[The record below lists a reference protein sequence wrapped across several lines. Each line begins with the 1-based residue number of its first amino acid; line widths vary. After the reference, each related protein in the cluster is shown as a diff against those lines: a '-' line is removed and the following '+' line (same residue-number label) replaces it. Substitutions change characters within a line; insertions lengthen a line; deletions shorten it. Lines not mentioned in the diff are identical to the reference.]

1 MTAIAP
7 TRVFPLL
14 VALALAVL
22 SYALERAV
30 REGPPGPEARRH
42 DPDYIV
48 ERFELTSYGPDGS
61 VTTRFTAEKMLHYPD
76 DGTADILV
84 PRAVV
89 SKPGKPRHRAS
100 ADRAAVADDGEE
112 AFFYGNV
119 VLVREPDATR
129 PEARL
134 ETEFLHLVGG
144 DDLAL
149 SDRAVHMQDGASTL
163 AGRGMEYHR
172 DTGEF
177 YLRERV
183 RGSLAP
189 HRGARG

>member
-14 VALALAVL
+14 VAFALAVL

-76 DGTADILV
+76 DGTADIV
-84 PRAVV
+84 APRAVV
-89 SKPGKPRHRAS
+89 SKPGKPRFRAS

-112 AFFYGNV
+112 AFFYDNV

-134 ETEFLHLVGG
+134 ETDFLHLVGG
-144 DDLAL
+144 ADLAL
-149 SDRAVHMQDGASTL
+149 SDRAVRMQDGASTL

-189 HRGARG
+189 RKGARG

>member
-7 TRVFPLL
+7 TRLFPLL
-14 VALALAVL
+14 VAFALAVL

-30 REGPPGPEARRH
+30 REGPPGPEPRRH
-42 DPDYIV
+42 DPDYVV
-48 ERFELTSYGPDGS
+48 ERFVLTSYGPDGS
-61 VTTRFTAEKMLHYPD
+61 VATRFTADKMLHYPD
-76 DGTADILV
+76 DGTADIIS
-84 PRAVV
+84 PRALV
-89 SKPGKPRHRAS
+89 SKPGKPRYRARS
-100 ADRAAVADDGEE
+100 DRAAVADDGEE
-112 AFFYGNV
+112 VFFYGNV
-119 VLVREPDATR
+119 VLIREPDATR

-144 DDLAL
+144 VDVAA
-149 SDRAVHMQDGASTL
+149 SDREVHMRDGASAL

-183 RGSLAP
+183 RGTLAP
-189 HRGARG
+189 QKRKSG

>member
-14 VALALAVL
+14 VALVLAVL

-76 DGTADILV
+76 DGTADIV
-84 PRAVV
+84 APRAVV
-89 SKPGKPRHRAS
+89 SKPGKPRFRAS

-112 AFFYGNV
+112 AFFYDNV

-134 ETEFLHLVGG
+134 ETDFLHLVGG
-144 DDLAL
+144 ADLAL
-149 SDRAVHMQDGASTL
+149 SDRAVRMQDGASTL

-189 HRGARG
+189 RKGARG

>member
-30 REGPPGPEARRH
+30 REGPPGPEPRRH
-42 DPDYIV
+42 DPDYVV
-48 ERFELTSYGPDGS
+48 ERFVLTSYGPDGS

-76 DGTADILV
+76 DGTADIIAPL
-84 PRAVV
+84 AIV
-89 SKPGKPRHRAS
+89 SKPGKPRYRAS
-100 ADRAAVADDGEE
+100 SDRAAVADDGEE
-112 AFFYGNV
+112 AFFYDNV
-119 VLVREPDATR
+119 VLIREPDATR

-134 ETEFLHLVGG
+134 ETDFLHLVGG
-144 DDLAL
+144 VDLAL
-149 SDRAVHMQDGASTL
+149 SDREVRMQDGASAL

-172 DTGEF
+172 DTGAF

-183 RGSLAP
+183 RGLLAP
-189 HRGARG
+189 RERKRG

>member
-14 VALALAVL
+14 VAFALAVL

-48 ERFELTSYGPDGS
+48 ERFELNSYGPDGS
-61 VTTRFTAEKMLHYPD
+61 VATRFTAEKMLHYPD
-76 DGTADILV
+76 DGTADIV
-84 PRAVV
+84 APRAVV
-89 SKPGKPRHRAS
+89 SKPGKPRFRAS

-149 SDRAVHMQDGASTL
+149 SDRAVRMQDGASTL

-189 HRGARG
+189 RKGARG